1 MNQNDTCVC
10 KAWSKV
16 QGAGDPIVVPK
27 YYTPVGDSTVLYP
40 ECSRYC
46 STAQAGPFT
55 SFSGDS
61 TAGAII
67 DKTCFSGTC
76 NFADIKD
83 NFEGFCLCDRYYFRA
98 DCNTYIP
105 PDSGTYQKLLT
116 NTTIDQTFASATGRS
131 NVFFPANSLPTGF
144 TAYMDVYSLAK
155 LPDIASG
162 RATGTLPLSDIV
174 NLGPEGSTLSQPV
187 ALMIDAGSE
196 PAAGRR
202 FSINDFNKD
211 RAQ

>member
-1 MNQNDTCVC
+1 VNQNDTCVC

-83 NFEGFCLCDRYYFRA
+83 KGFCLCDRYYFRA